1 MRLAIARTLSHKLGA
16 ARASTG
22 ALLAQRNNEEDASA
36 VVVRKI
42 MKPDDER
49 LFQSTFAKLGVG
61 SDAFAALC
69 EAAAPVATDGDALAR
84 TVIREDSD
92 AEDLVV
98 LESGGAA
105 AFVDGVRVQAFE
117 GPALLNAEQVLEGAI
132 VGGSSPPLARATVV
146 LDEGSVARAWTLRD
160 LRRLVRRDAAVA
172 PALRACYDSLLR
184 ERGVE
189 FDLL

>member
-1 MRLAIARTLSHKLGA
+1 M
-16 ARASTG
+16 
-22 ALLAQRNNEEDASA
+22 
-36 VVVRKI
+36 
-42 MKPDDER
+42 
-49 LFQSTFAKLGVG
+49 
-61 SDAFAALC
+61 
-69 EAAAPVATDGDALAR
+69 ATDGDALMR
-84 TVIREDSD
+84 TVIREDGA
-92 AEDLVV
+92 AEALVV